1 MTQPAQYTPTTDFSQ
16 DEANSVSGRSNVRT
30 AQLDTE
36 FINIQTSINQLVTN
50 IGLLQRD
57 DGALLDG
64 IVTMQALSAAVTAL
78 FVSIGANPRG
88 AWVTAT
94 AYAVKDIIETG
105 SPLAPYMCVT
115 AHTSGVFATDYAAH
129 KWVALGA
136 NTASATNVVFT
147 PTGTVAATNAQTAI
161 AEVASEAVQKSA
173 NGSDFASI
181 ATTRTNLSVPS
192 IAEVQ
197 THASTVSA
205 AGGTSDA
212 ITGSYTPAIT
222 PATDKMILFVRA
234 GGANTS
240 TTPTFTP
247 NSGVV
252 AAKTIKKSNLQA
264 LVVGDIAGSGHVL
277 ALQWNSSDDS
287 WTLLNPAFPSTT
299 FRDTDFIVSDNTDT
313 TKKVKLEVSGVT
325 TGTTRT
331 LTVPNQDST
340 LVVQGDAASAA
351 DMESVSSTT
360 KYITPANMHRHPG
373 VVKVCGACGVAGD
386 LSSPSY
392 GVTSITDSMTGEMVV
407 VMSTSFSSTVYVP
420 GATTYCTNATLARVN
435 VRNAGSFV
443 VDAISTATD
452 VPVDPNIG
460 YTFWALGDH

>member
-1 MTQPAQYTPTTDFSQ
+1 MQPAQYTPTTDFSQ
-16 DEANSVSGRSNVRT
+16 DEASSVSGRSGVRT
-30 AQLDTE
+30 PQLDTE

-50 IGLLQRD
+50 NGLLQRD

-64 IVTMQALSAAVTAL
+64 IVTLQALSAAVTAL

-115 AHTSGVFATDYAAH
+115 AHTSGVFATDYTAH

-147 PTGTVAATNAQTAI
+147 PTGTIAATNAQTAI

-192 IAEVQ
+192 IADVQ

-299 FRDTDFIVSDNTDT
+299 FRDTDFTVSDNTDT

-331 LTVPNQDST
+331 LTVPDQDST
-340 LVVQGDAASAA
+340 LVVQGDAASQA
-351 DMESVSSTT
+351 DMEAAVSTT
-360 KYITPANMHRHPG
+360 KYVPPARQHSHPSAA
-373 VVKVCGACGVAGD
+373 KVWGACGVAGN

-392 GVTSITDSMTGEMVV
+392 GVTSITDSSTGVAVV
-407 VMSTSFSSTVYVP
+407 VLSTSFSTAVYCAM
-420 GATTYCTNATLARVN
+420 ATIHATNAVMAQISI
-435 VRNAGSFV
+435 RNAGSFV
-443 VDAISTATD
+443 IQSISTATD
-452 VPVDPNIG
+452 LPADPSVG
-460 YTFWALGDH
+460 YNFLAFGDQ